1 MLQRIIISVLLALSV
16 VCTMA
21 QGNADP
27 YVNEADRYYAQMA
40 YARAIPPYTTAT
52 ELGAVNEHVTKRLA
66 ECHMRLGQTE
76 EAEKWYAMV
85 VKFLNRE
92 PVDLF
97 HYAEALKSNGK
108 YQVAE
113 EWMDRYLAEVE
124 KGEAVLHRSNIG
136 GFARKFTAD
145 PDRFTV
151 RNVAANSSFS
161 DFGTAWADENHIL
174 FSSARKVNVGI
185 ERRASYNDQPFLDLF
200 VADVTPSG
208 DLVNARELEGDV
220 NTKLHEGPATA
231 SANGDVIWFTRNEL
245 FNGRV
250 KKSTSGILRLG
261 IYKAHNVSGKWGNI
275 EQFLYNNSETSVGHP
290 AISPDGMRL
299 FFVSDMP
306 GGHGGSDIYVCKD
319 MGGSWGEPENLGPA
333 VNTPHNEVFPFI
345 GADNTLYF
353 ASNGHPGLGG
363 LDIFASIYKGLDGY
377 AAPVNVGA
385 PVNGPK
391 DDFAF
396 IINKDRKKGFF
407 SSNRPGGLGD
417 DDIYAFEMLGDLEQR
432 FLCTGL
438 VIDDETESPVVDI
451 EVKLFDMD
459 GRVVATARTDANGE
473 YNVPVD
479 KGKEYLLKVEM
490 KGRYTGET
498 HVSTEDIA
506 EQQIITRDIHMIP
519 DAGIW
524 IRGTAHY
531 QEKIGFVPGVTVTVV
546 NMSSFFTESQT
557 TGEGGDINMRLQSNE
572 EFEVLLEKP
581 GYYSISLPIST
592 IGMKNG
598 IILLNDLRQLDFEPI
613 LIGTPVPFKQI
624 RWAHEGT
631 DLDQAAKIE
640 LDQFAERLNTNPLV
654 KVEIGVH
661 SDARDTNDPAK
672 RDQKRA
678 ASIVS
683 HLVKKGVKKDRLTE
697 KGYGI
702 SRLKNHCAPGVQCSE
717 AEHAENR
724 RVEFTVTDVFE

>member
-1 MLQRIIISVLLALSV
+1 MLQRIVIAVLLAHMTMCL
-16 VCTMA
+16 MA

-85 VKFLNRE
+85 VKFLNRV
-92 PVDLF
+92 PADLF
-97 HYAEALKSNGK
+97 NYAEALKSNGK
-108 YQVAE
+108 YQLAE

-124 KGEAVLHRSNIG
+124 KGEAVQHRSNIS

-145 PDRFTV
+145 LERFEV
-151 RNVAANSSFS
+151 HHVGVNSPYS
-161 DFGTAWADENHIL
+161 DFGTAWADDHHVL
-174 FSSARKVNVGI
+174 FSSARYVPVGI
-185 ERRASYNDQPFLDLF
+185 ERRASYNDQPFLDLYI
-200 VADVTPSG
+200 AETTPSG
-208 DLVNARELEGDV
+208 DLVNARRLEGEV
-220 NTKLHEGPATA
+220 NTKVHEGPATA
-231 SANGDVIWFTRNEL
+231 NASGDVIWFTRNEL
-245 FNGRV
+245 FNGRT
-250 KKSTSGILRLG
+250 KKSASGILRLG
-261 IYKAHNVSGKWGNI
+261 IYKAQNVGGKWGNI
-275 EQFLYNNSETSVGHP
+275 QQFLYNNSEISVGHP
-290 AISPDGMRL
+290 AISPDGKRL
-299 FFVSDMP
+299 YFVSDMP

-319 MGGSWGEPENLGPA
+319 LGGSWGEPENLGPA
-333 VNTPHNEVFPFI
+333 INTPHNEVFPFI

-363 LDIFASIYKGLDGY
+363 LDIFASRSMGLDGY

-396 IINKDRKKGFF
+396 IIDRDRKKGFF
-407 SSNRPGGLGD
+407 SSNRPGGAGD
-417 DDIYAFEMLGDLEQR
+417 DDIYAFDMLGDLEQR
-432 FLCTGL
+432 FLCTGR
-438 VIDDETESPVVDI
+438 VIDDETETPVADI
-451 EVKLFDMD
+451 EVKLMDLD
-459 GRVVATARTDANGE
+459 GRVVATSRTDASGE

-479 KGKEYLLKVEM
+479 KGKEYVLKAEM
-490 KGRYTGET
+490 KGRYMGET
-498 HVSTEDIA
+498 HVSTESIA

-531 QEKIGFVPGVTVTVV
+531 QEKIGFVPGVTATLV
-546 NMSSFFTESQT
+546 NMSSFFTESQV
-557 TGEGGDINMRLQSNE
+557 TGDGGDINMRLQSNE
-572 EFEVLLEKP
+572 EFELLIEKP
-581 GYYSISLPIST
+581 GYYSISMPIST
-592 IGMKNG
+592 MGMKNG
-598 IILLNDLRQLDFEPI
+598 IILLNDLRPLDLEPI

-624 RWAHEGT
+624 RWAKDGH
-631 DLDQAAKIE
+631 DLDQSGKLE
-640 LDQFAERLNTNPLV
+640 LDQFAERLNTNPLI

-661 SDARDTNDPAK
+661 SDARDSDDPAK

-678 ASIVS
+678 AAIVAY
-683 HLVKKGVKKDRLTE
+683 LVKKGVKKDRLSE

-702 SRLKNHCAPGVQCSE
+702 SRLKNHCAPGVQCTE